1 MILLFELR
9 WGEKGEGSLSVL
21 AVGRGKVEKKK
32 KGKRKGSNEL
42 KWIKVNRDI

>member
-21 AVGRGKVEKKK
+21 PVGRRRFKKK
-32 KGKRKGSNEL
+32 KKRKKKGSNEL
-42 KWIKVNRDI
+42 KWIKVNREI